1 MVTRLRNVGIT
12 LGPAPADKIDELANA
27 RGPSRFEAI
36 QIPVDTGLP
45 LLKFVM
51 ALDAERAFSILKRAQ
66 LALSLPVER
75 QCPEDINQRM
85 DQPVSNVCECY
96 A

>member
-1 MVTRLRNVGIT
+1 MVTRLRNVGVT
-12 LGPAPADKIDELANA
+12 LGPASADKIDELANA

-45 LLKFVM
+45 LLKLVM

-66 LALSLPVER
+66 LALPVER
-75 QCPEDINQRM
+75 QCPEGVDQLINQAL
-85 DQPVSNVCECY
+85 SNVCECH